1 MDESENEARIIH
13 VILPTLQYQRIW
25 MRVRMY
31 SDKLRIFPQSMPQG
45 CSHLVEADF
54 DTIFR
59 SDYTSLTL
67 HMELFTEFYR
77 LSNGKIQK

>member
-45 CSHLVEADF
+45 CSHLVVADF
-54 DTIFR
+54 NTIFR

-67 HMELFTEFYR
+67 RMELFTDFYR
-77 LSNGKIQK
+77 FSNGEIQK